1 MSLVAVHNTIGT
13 SMALKKLKTRLL
25 LKRLVIHNKPNNN
38 NNNTKNHLRVS
49 NTRAPSNIL
58 ILQLSN
64 TRNLRRYNNLKFSLQ
79 RRKRLS
85 LTVVGSK
92 ATIEALE
99 RSLPAVGQTK
109 KASVSGVM
117 TSVKMGTLASR
128 EHATRIAQLRL
139 PMNGSLLAL
148 VSQAIRVVLAR

>member
-13 SMALKKLKTRLL
+13 SMALKKLKTKLL

-38 NNNTKNHLRVS
+38 NNTKNHLRLS

-117 TSVKMGTLASR
+117 TSVKMGTLVSR